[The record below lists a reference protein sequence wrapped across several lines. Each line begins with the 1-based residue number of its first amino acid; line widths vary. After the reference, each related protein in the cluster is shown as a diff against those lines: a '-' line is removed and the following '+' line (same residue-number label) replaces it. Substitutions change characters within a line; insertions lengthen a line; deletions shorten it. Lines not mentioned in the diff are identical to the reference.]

1 MPSKTTR
8 FREIHR
14 VLPTLVCLGRVHLGR
29 NHEAGSF
36 RDPRRGQM
44 LEVEAEVDFVDV
56 VEEQET
62 EIVELSLVDLQFIG
76 GGAGNAAIDF

>member
-1 MPSKTTR
+1 
-8 FREIHR
+8 
-14 VLPTLVCLGRVHLGR
+14 
-29 NHEAGSF
+29 
-36 RDPRRGQM
+36 M

-62 EIVELSLVDLQFIG
+62 EIVELSLVDLQYIG